1 MKAPESRRAVTA
13 KGSQRATFKSSS
25 QQQHSSSHRTSGTPK
40 LTPRAASPTN
50 RSPGSSGSP
59 PSGGKKGLMS
69 RLQAPTSSRKGTM
82 VPVSKE
88 KEQQLERERKAE
100 AVRKAARDKVTKQ
113 QAQLWLALE
122 HRSVTRL
129 QAAYRGRKGR
139 ARMADQEK
147 ARPGVRERVREEER
161 LRIAEQRAKE
171 ERARVEEEERR
182 LLMEAEAVARAEREA
197 AAAEELRVRK
207 DEALRYREMRN
218 KTATEMVEERRE
230 RWWAAGP
237 VRLEIT
243 VRSIPRRPVR
253 MSSKEMEEPSGPC
266 SSCALG
272 VVRMPPLIMEPNS
285 PLRPTASAVEAITS
299 SFEGAY
305 ASHPIA
311 ERCARR
317 TRIPHPKLTAWRP
330 SDAAPRRFANGSP
343 DGNSS
348 FVQGR
353 RGSIWPSGDMP
364 VDVKD
369 EGGLLNYPFRDDSL
383 EQLLAEEEGATSQ
396 EEAAEVE
403 RPATAE
409 EVPQTQHTRLSLAS
423 NHTWT
428 WTWYDMSTSSPH
440 ISHQHAMSTRFSL
453 CQCAF
458 RMPPLPCG
466 CHDGDCLLVVLST

>member
-1 MKAPESRRAVTA
+1 
-13 KGSQRATFKSSS
+13 
-25 QQQHSSSHRTSGTPK
+25 
-40 LTPRAASPTN
+40 
-50 RSPGSSGSP
+50 
-59 PSGGKKGLMS
+59 MS

-299 SFEGAY
+299 SFEGA
-305 ASHPIA
+305 
-311 ERCARR
+311 
-317 TRIPHPKLTAWRP
+317 
-330 SDAAPRRFANGSP
+330 FANGSP

-409 EVPQTQHTRLSLAS
+409 ELAEAARQERVALLEEELSAVNDLIEVQTLKVKQRGKTTGEQAYLNRKELQRLQEKREEIES
-423 NHTWT
+423 NLKTKE
-428 WTWYDMSTSSPH
+428 
-440 ISHQHAMSTRFSL
+440 
-453 CQCAF
+453 
-458 RMPPLPCG
+458 
-466 CHDGDCLLVVLST
+466 

>member
-1 MKAPESRRAVTA
+1 
-13 KGSQRATFKSSS
+13 
-25 QQQHSSSHRTSGTPK
+25 
-40 LTPRAASPTN
+40 
-50 RSPGSSGSP
+50 
-59 PSGGKKGLMS
+59 
-69 RLQAPTSSRKGTM
+69 M

-299 SFEGAY
+299 SFEGA
-305 ASHPIA
+305 
-311 ERCARR
+311 
-317 TRIPHPKLTAWRP
+317 
-330 SDAAPRRFANGSP
+330 FANGSP